1 MVGYDRLSIS
11 KLTKFNKYLPASN
24 PGIPSK
30 RLGGMKL
37 TIDEQT
43 FRDLNIF
50 SSSSNA
56 DAIVNLFKHTKTIG
70 GREMVHEMMRSPSSD
85 ISLLSGR
92 LAAISWFLQRPIALD
107 IDTHQLDLIEHHLKH
122 NKRYLKANIIDASID
137 YLRNKITAGADY
149 YIVESG
155 LNNFLKL
162 ARFLMTYLKTLEETN
177 APDSLQIHAT
187 KIRAILA
194 LPALKR
200 MIAIPS
206 KKLKFYQ
213 ISEFDGVFRK
223 KHRKEILELL
233 KLVYE
238 LDVYETMAYI
248 TEDKGLCLP
257 TYLESGGVSISIDG
271 FYHPRLKNPVKNSI
285 TIGENSNMTFLSGSN
300 MAGKSSMLK
309 ATGLCVY
316 LAHIGF
322 PVFANAMSTTIFN
335 GIITTINL
343 ADNLNDGLSH
353 YYSEV
358 RRVKETALLIRDG
371 GKVFVIFDELFRGTN
386 VKDAFDA
393 SLLIIRELTQV
404 INSVF
409 LISTHIVELAEELKS
424 HPNVAFKYMDTYFDN
439 DRPVFSYK
447 LLEGVSKER
456 LGMYIVKNEGII
468 EIIQEAIKN
477 KN

>member
-1 MVGYDRLSIS
+1 
-11 KLTKFNKYLPASN
+11 
-24 PGIPSK
+24 
-30 RLGGMKL
+30 
-37 TIDEQT
+37 
-43 FRDLNIF
+43 
-50 SSSSNA
+50 
-56 DAIVNLFKHTKTIG
+56 
-70 GREMVHEMMRSPSSD
+70 
-85 ISLLSGR
+85 
-92 LAAISWFLQRPIALD
+92 
-107 IDTHQLDLIEHHLKH
+107 
-122 NKRYLKANIIDASID
+122 
-137 YLRNKITAGADY
+137 
-149 YIVESG
+149 
-155 LNNFLKL
+155 
-162 ARFLMTYLKTLEETN
+162 LKTLEETN
-177 APDSLQIHAT
+177 APDSLQLHAT

-238 LDVYETMAYI
+238 LDVYETLAYI
-248 TEDKGLCLP
+248 TADKGLCLP
-257 TYLESGGVSISIDG
+257 TYLKSGGVSISIDG

-285 TIGENSNMTFLSGSN
+285 AIGENSNMTFLSGSN

-322 PVFANAMSTTIFN
+322 PVFATSMSTTIFN